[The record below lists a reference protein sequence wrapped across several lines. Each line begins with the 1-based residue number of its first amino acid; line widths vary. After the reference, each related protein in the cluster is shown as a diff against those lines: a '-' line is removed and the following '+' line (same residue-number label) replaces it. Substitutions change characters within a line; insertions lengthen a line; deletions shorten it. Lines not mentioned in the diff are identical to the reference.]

1 MNLIGTATERGLFS
15 PRQRPK
21 TAQRKIW
28 ALLPLLVIAFSQTV
42 LAQPFTHPGCLSTQA
57 DLDRMKAEVL
67 AGAHPWI
74 DSWNIL
80 IANSHSSS
88 NYVPSPTALIVRG
101 TGNSACSTE
110 NYSHA
115 YHDAAAAY
123 QLALRW
129 KLSGDVN
136 YANAATNVLN
146 QWSSTC
152 TNLCGD

>member
-1 MNLIGTATERGLFS
+1 MNLKQFRGWFGNKQRNAWLFLSLLLIG
-15 PRQRPK
+15 
-21 TAQRKIW
+21 
-28 ALLPLLVIAFSQTV
+28 FSQTV

-57 DLDRMKAEVL
+57 DLDRMKAKVL
-67 AGAHPWI
+67 VGAHPWI

-115 YHDAAAAY
+115 YNAAPAAY
-123 QLALRW
+123 QLALR
-129 KLSGDVN
+129 
-136 YANAATNVLN
+136 
-146 QWSSTC
+146 
-152 TNLCGD
+152 